1 MGRVAIPLL
10 LLVIVVGA
18 AVVSDRPQPP
28 ADFTFINRGDVN
40 TLDLQRMSWMQDLR
54 IARLLFEG
62 LTRTDVMTW
71 EFAQIGGVAE
81 SWDISEDR
89 RTYTFHLR
97 DDARWSNGDP
107 VTSADFVYTWRRA
120 LLPDTASKYVNFMWF
135 IDGGREFYDW
145 RADALDDLAQRTAA
159 GRADED
165 AGLDLWDQTLT
176 KFDDLV
182 GVDAPDERTFVV
194 TLKQP
199 VPFFLEICAF
209 PVLYPVHAG
218 LLSTYE
224 SPDPVTGRLDSQ
236 PGWTKAGVLISNGP
250 FRLDRWRFKR
260 DMRLE
265 RNEHYWGRD
274 SIKIDSILIPT
285 VEEPNAVVLAFE
297 SGGIDWVS
305 DVTAAYRADIYA
317 QKLAYYDEHRDQ
329 YEQLRSEGL
338 DPIEIDRRLPPDRRA
353 RIHAFPAFGTYFYN
367 FNCSERL
374 TDGRPNPFADARVRR
389 AFAMTID
396 KRTIVEEIRRM
407 GEPAAHSLIPP
418 GSLGPDYASPKGLV
432 CISDAKTEAER
443 ELIAADAR
451 ALLAQAGYP
460 DPSAFM
466 TVELVFNKDSG
477 HDLIA
482 QAIAKNW
489 EQYLGVPTKLAQKEL
504 KVYRNDLIKHNFMTS
519 RAGWFGDYGDPTTF
533 LDLSRS
539 DDGNNDRN
547 FRSAAFDAMLDEAN
561 AELDPK
567 KRLALLSEAERVLM
581 EVELPMVPIYH
592 YVQVC
597 LFDPHRVTGISSHP
611 RQEQNLYLV
620 DIFGDGKGPDEPV
633 VLPPRVRTGRRLD

>member
-1 MGRVAIPLL
+1 MVRVAIPLL
-10 LLVIVVGA
+10 LLLLVVCA
-18 AVVSDRPQPP
+18 AVVSDKPQPP

-54 IARLLFEG
+54 VARLLFEG

-71 EFAQIGGVAE
+71 EFAHVGGVAR
-81 SWDISEDR
+81 SWEISDDR

-107 VTSADFVYTWRRA
+107 VTSGDFVYTWRRA

-135 IDGGREFYDW
+135 IEGGREFYDW
-145 RADALDDLAQRTAA
+145 RADALDALAQRT
-159 GRADED
+159 DTSED
-165 AGLDLWDQTLT
+165 SGLRLWDETLIT
-176 KFDDLV
+176 FDQLV
-182 GVDAPDERTFVV
+182 GIAAPDDHTFIV
-194 TLKQP
+194 TLEQP

-218 LLSTYE
+218 LLSSYE
-224 SPDPVTGRLDSQ
+224 APDPVTGRLDSQ

-265 RNEHYWGRD
+265 VNEHYWDRD
-274 SIKIDSILIPT
+274 SLAIGSILIPS
-285 VEEPNAVVLAFE
+285 VEEPNATVLAFE

-317 QKLAYYDEHRDQ
+317 KKLAFYDENREE
-329 YEQLRSEGL
+329 YERLLGEGL
-338 DPIEIDRRLPPDRRA
+338 DPIEIDRRLPPDPRA

-367 FNCSERL
+367 FNCAERL
-374 TDGRPNPFADARVRR
+374 TDGRANPFHDARVRR

-407 GEPAAHSLIPP
+407 GEPAAHCLIPP
-418 GSLGPDYASPKGLV
+418 GSLGPDYQSPDGLV
-432 CISDAKTEAER
+432 CISDAKTQAER
-443 ELIAADAR
+443 DQIAADAR
-451 ALLAQAGYP
+451 ALLADAGYP
-460 DPSAFM
+460 DPGAFM
-466 TVELVFNKDSG
+466 TVEIVFNKDSG

-489 EQYLGVPTKLAQKEL
+489 QQYLGVPTSLAQKEL
-504 KVYRNDLIKHNFMTS
+504 KVYRNDLINGNFMTS

-539 DDGNNDRN
+539 DDGNNDRK
-547 FRSAAFDAMLDEAN
+547 FQSEEFDRMLDDAN

-567 KRLALLSEAERVLM
+567 KRLAMLAEAERVLM
-581 EVELPMVPIYH
+581 EEEIPMVPLYH
-592 YVQVC
+592 YVNVQ
-597 LFDPHRVTGISSHP
+597 LFDAHHITGISSHP

-620 DIFGDGKGPDEPV
+620 DIFGDGNGPDEPV
-633 VLPPRVRTGRRLD
+633 TLPPRVRTGRRLD